1 MSPLMEQHGFLDDE
15 ERRPRTARER
25 RIALAREKEHVRL
38 ALSSIAPHGY
48 YVFDEIITE
57 NAGLLDYLV
66 VGALGVVV
74 IIVRYDE
81 GCVGFGRDENEIL
94 LDGKP
99 FVDDPFSQAAEL
111 VEELSANLLGGDVEI
126 TGIVCF
132 PRADFEV
139 DENRKPPLGTTP
151 VWELPWALDPE
162 GEEETLTPADVEEIA
177 EKVQKIYGRPP
188 IVMPQR
194 EER

>member
-1 MSPLMEQHGFLDDE
+1 MEQHGFLDDE

-57 NAGLLDYLV
+57 NAGLLDYLA

-99 FVDDPFSQAAEL
+99 FVDDPFSQAAELVEEL

-162 GEEETLTPADVEEIA
+162 GEEEILTPADVEEIA
-177 EKVQKIYGRPP
+177 EKVQEIYGRPP
-188 IVMPQR
+188 IVTPQR

>member
-1 MSPLMEQHGFLDDE
+1 MS
-15 ERRPRTARER
+15 TRER
-25 RIALAREKEHVRL
+25 MIDFVRHKEHVRL
-38 ALSSIAPHGY
+38 VLSSIVPHDY
-48 YVFDEIITE
+48 YVFDGIITE
-57 NAGLLDYLV
+57 NAGLLDYLA
-66 VGALGVVV
+66 VGPLGVVV

-99 FVDDPFSQAAEL
+99 FEDDPFSQAAEL
-111 VEELSANLLGGDVEI
+111 VEEISANLLGGDVEI

-162 GEEETLTPADVEEIA
+162 GEEKTLTPADVEEIA
-177 EKVQKIYGRPP
+177 EKIQKVYGRPP
-188 IVMPQR
+188 IVTPQR
-194 EER
+194 EEC